1 MESTHTHSFC
11 RLAGEILAVKQGEA
25 FDCIKPVLSLFVD
38 FAWYTDVDSAFV
50 FAPPPGGG
58 IGSGFEKFCLA
69 LRCKATAF
77 D

>member
-50 FAPPPGGG
+50 FAPLIKSDHSPLLCNPLGLKKGM
-58 IGSGFEKFCLA
+58 
-69 LRCKATAF
+69 TP
-77 D
+77 